1 MFQHLMKEN
10 LTYRVVMEDIKPDVF
25 GVFLHFSI
33 YTSLV
38 SLSEMVAFTVGLY
51 TDADAG
57 INSNPRAK
65 ITVSAVSCPGYTR
78 ILIKSD

>member
-1 MFQHLMKEN
+1 MFQHLIKQN
-10 LTYRVVMEDIKPDVF
+10 LTNRIVMEDIEPDVF

-51 TDADAG
+51 EDAD
-57 INSNPRAK
+57 K
-65 ITVSAVSCPGYTR
+65 
-78 ILIKSD
+78 

>member
-10 LTYRVVMEDIKPDVF
+10 LTYRVVMEDIEPDVF

-51 TDADAG
+51 ADADEYMPRDQLKSACENHLIRRPMSG
-57 INSNPRAK
+57 IR
-65 ITVSAVSCPGYTR
+65 
-78 ILIKSD
+78 